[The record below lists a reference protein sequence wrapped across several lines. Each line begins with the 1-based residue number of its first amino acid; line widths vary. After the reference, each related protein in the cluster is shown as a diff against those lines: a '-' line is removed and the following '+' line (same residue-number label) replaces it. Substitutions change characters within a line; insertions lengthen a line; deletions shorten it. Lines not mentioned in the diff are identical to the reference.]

1 MQDSTRT
8 VCLKVIFVFDK
19 LLSVALLYLLLPK
32 QDVLHHLLICP
43 SFTAHRS
50 VLLTSVEGLAGTI
63 CLRANITKKV
73 QILLHGAFQS
83 MLLIMQKSLQL
94 LELLRIIS
102 CVLSLCNFYFNCWF
116 SRT

>member
-1 MQDSTRT
+1 MIGTSRLYMQDSTRT

-73 QILLHGAFQS
+73 QILFRHRTEGSREIVLR
-83 MLLIMQKSLQL
+83 LR
-94 LELLRIIS
+94 ELS
-102 CVLSLCNFYFNCWF
+102 VLPPLKAN
-116 SRT
+116 